1 MTKRI
6 SIARIALCGGLLLLV
21 ESLALPQDQGERGG
35 PEQSTP
41 AKAPIEKKSGEQNQ
55 AEKTRPE
62 NTMGDNTLNFPSSH
76 GPIELRPAHGA
87 RITLKLTDTSRVI
100 YENVCRQA
108 KINVLFDPD
117 YVPRNISVDLNNVSL
132 EDALKVVAFQA
143 RTFWRPV
150 TSDTIFVAAD
160 TPVKRHEFEQ
170 QVIKTFYFPNASRPT
185 DLQDIVNGI
194 RTLVEVPRIQQMPS
208 FQTITVRATPEQMA
222 ITEKLIDDIN
232 RAKQK
237 TGGEY
242 RLEFKIT
249 EVSGDRKG
257 QPKTYVMLVEP
268 HQNGKIRT
276 GSKVPILVS
285 DKEKSYTDVG
295 KKIDCEIRLETEHTV
310 SLHLTV
316 ESSEVATDAHGL
328 TEAATPNP
336 VIQQA
341 TMETSVTLELGT
353 QAVVGNFQDPVSQR
367 NFQIEA
373 TATRSKSKE

>member
-6 SIARIALCGGLLLLV
+6 SIAGSALCAGLLLLTG
-21 ESLALPQDQGERGG
+21 SLALTQDPTEKPGSD
-35 PEQSTP
+35 QSTP
-41 AKAPIEKKSGEQNQ
+41 QKGAEKKTGEQNP
-55 AEKTRPE
+55 AEKSRPE
-62 NTMGDNTLNFPSSH
+62 NTIESNSLNFPSPQ
-76 GPIELRPAHGA
+76 GPIELHPARGT
-87 RITLKLTDTSRVI
+87 RITLRLTDTSRVV
-100 YENVCRQA
+100 YETLGRQA

-132 EDALKVVAFQA
+132 EDALKVVAFQST
-143 RTFWRPV
+143 TFWRPV
-150 TSDTIFVAAD
+150 TGDTIFVAAD
-160 TPVKRHEFEQ
+160 TPIKRREFEQ

-242 RLEFKIT
+242 RLQFKIT
-249 EVSGDRKG
+249 EVSGDKKG
-257 QPKTYVMLVEP
+257 EPKTYVMLVEP

-316 ESSEVATDAHGL
+316 ESSEVAADAHGPAD
-328 TEAATPNP
+328 AAPLNP
-336 VIQQA
+336 VIQLA

-353 QAVVGNFQDPVSQR
+353 PALVGNFQDPVSRR

>member
-1 MTKRI
+1 MTNRNCF
-6 SIARIALCGGLLLLV
+6 ARIALCAGLLLLTGSCV
-21 ESLALPQDQGERGG
+21 PAQDSAEKGVS
-35 PEQSTP
+35 EQNTP
-41 AKAPIEKKSGEQNQ
+41 AKGSTEKKPGEQNQ
-55 AEKTRPE
+55 AEKSRPE
-62 NTMGDNTLNFPSSH
+62 NTMGDNALNFPSPQ
-76 GPIELRPAHGA
+76 GPVELHPARGT
-87 RITLKLTDTSRVI
+87 RITLKLADSSRVV
-100 YENVCRQA
+100 YETLGQQA

-117 YVPRNISVDLNNVSL
+117 YVPSRISVDLNNVSL
-132 EDALKVVAFQA
+132 DDALKIVAFQA

-160 TPVKRHEFEQ
+160 TPVKRREFEQ
-170 QVIKTFYFPNASRPT
+170 QIIKTFYFPNVSRPS

-194 RTLVEVPRIQQMPS
+194 RGLVEVPRIQQMPS
-208 FQTITVRATPEQMA
+208 FQTISVRATPEQMA
-222 ITEKLIDDIN
+222 ITQKLIDDIN

-249 EVSGDRKG
+249 EVSGDKKG
-257 QPKTYVMLVEP
+257 EPKTYVMLVEP

-285 DKEKSYTDVG
+285 EKEKSYTDVG

-316 ESSEVATDAHGL
+316 ESSEVATDAH
-328 TEAATPNP
+328 EATAAPLNP
-336 VIQQA
+336 VIQLA

-353 QAVVGNFQDPVSQR
+353 PAIVGNFQDPVSKR

-373 TATRSKSKE
+373 TATRSKSKD

>member
-1 MTKRI
+1 MTRRNCF
-6 SIARIALCGGLLLLV
+6 ARIAFCAGLWLLTGSLV
-21 ESLALPQDQGERGG
+21 LPQDSPDKGVA
-35 PEQSTP
+35 EQSTP
-41 AKAPIEKKSGEQNQ
+41 AKSSTERKTAEQNQ

-62 NTMGDNTLNFPSSH
+62 STIESNSLNFPSPQ
-76 GPIELRPAHGA
+76 GPVELHPARGT
-87 RITLKLTDTSRVI
+87 RITLKLTDTSRVV
-100 YENVCRQA
+100 YETLGRQA

-132 EDALKVVAFQA
+132 DDALKIVAFQA

-160 TPVKRHEFEQ
+160 TPAKRREFEQ
-170 QVIKTFYFPNASRPT
+170 QIIKTFYFPNVSRPT

-249 EVSGDRKG
+249 EVSGDKKG
-257 QPKTYVMLVEP
+257 EPKTYVMLVEP
-268 HQNGKIRT
+268 HQSGKIRT

-285 DKEKSYTDVG
+285 DKEKTYTDVG

-316 ESSEVATDAHGL
+316 ESSEVAPDAH
-328 TEAATPNP
+328 TPADTGPLNP

-341 TMETSVTLELGT
+341 MTETSVTLELGT
-353 QAVVGNFQDPVSQR
+353 PSIVGNFQDPVSKH

-373 TATRSKSKE
+373 TATRTKSKE